1 MPAYILSLSRIF
13 SVTVEAQNVE
23 NAKFLVQNCLGYSDD
38 TSEEDREMLGAR
50 ILELELLENEV
61 DDVTDCC

>member
-23 NAKFLVQNCLGYSDD
+23 NAKSLVQNCLGYSIDA
-38 TSEEDREMLGAR
+38 SEEDREMLGAR
-50 ILELELLENEV
+50 ILEMELLENEV

>member
-23 NAKFLVQNCLGYSDD
+23 NAISLVQNCLGYSDD